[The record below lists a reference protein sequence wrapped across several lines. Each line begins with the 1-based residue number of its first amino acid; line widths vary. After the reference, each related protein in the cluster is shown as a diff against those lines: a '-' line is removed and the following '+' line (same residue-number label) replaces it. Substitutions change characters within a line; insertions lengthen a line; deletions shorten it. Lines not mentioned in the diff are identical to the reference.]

1 FSQGTGAEADCVI
14 DNLTGLMWPRE
25 DSFTGLSWSDA
36 LTAANNYS
44 RCGYTDWRLPNV
56 NELKSLINYGE
67 ILNYTW
73 LNGFSINV
81 SPDAYWTSTTRVNNI
96 NDAYT
101 VHMQDY
107 YLLTFDKVNL
117 FPHAIPVRGNSNGYL
132 AKVIITGQTSSMP
145 IVAPVG
151 ADGDIMAGEPWP
163 ITRFVEEGECI
174 IDYLTGLMWPKNG
187 VIGFEDFDNAG
198 PSLQPNYGNVIIN
211 LNRLNWHDAIQAINN
226 MNIAAVKLCGY
237 SDWRLPNTNELSSLI
252 NYGADISVGPN
263 YNLDWLM
270 MNGFENMTVSFYW
283 TSADWIGGMVRRVSL
298 KQGTINPVLVDN
310 LNYVLPVRSLI
321 YNQESNE

>member
-1 FSQGTGAEADCVI
+1 
-14 DNLTGLMWPRE
+14 
-25 DSFTGLSWSDA
+25 
-36 LTAANNYS
+36 YS

-67 ILNYTW
+67 FPNYTW
-73 LNGFSINV
+73 LNGFGINV
-81 SPDAYWTSTTRVNNI
+81 IRAVYWTSTTRVNDV

-107 YLLTFDKVNL
+107 FVLTFDKLNL
-117 FPHAIPVRGNSNGYL
+117 LQAIPVRGNSNGYL
-132 AKVIITGQTSSMP
+132 AKVIITGQTSSVP

-198 PSLQPNYGNVIIN
+198 PSLQPDYSNVITN
-211 LNRLNWHDAIQAINN
+211 LNRLNWHDAIQAIKN

-237 SDWRLPNTNELSSLI
+237 SDWRLPNVNELSSLI

-270 MNGFENMTVSFYW
+270 INGFENMTVNFYW
-283 TSADWIGGMVRRVSL
+283 TSADWLAGQARPVGL
-298 KQGTINPVLVDN
+298 KRGIIDPEPVEDDH
-310 LNYVLPVRSLI
+310 YVLPVRSLI
-321 YNQESNE
+321 YNQIE